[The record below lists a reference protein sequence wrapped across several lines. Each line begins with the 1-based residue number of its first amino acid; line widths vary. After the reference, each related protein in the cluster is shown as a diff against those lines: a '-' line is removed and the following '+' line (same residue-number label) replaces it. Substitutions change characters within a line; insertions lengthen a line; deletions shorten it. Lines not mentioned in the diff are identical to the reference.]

1 MQEQI
6 FDLLLKEEEVS
17 WKTIIYELVKNEQMN
32 PWDIDISLLTQKY
45 MEAIR
50 TMQEHDLKIS
60 GKVLLAAA
68 ILLKIKSTHL
78 VDKDISRLDALLNQ
92 DELQSEDDQNFL
104 GDSSQARK
112 EKQQFALIPRN
123 PQPRNRK
130 VSVQD
135 LVDAL
140 QQAMATKKRML
151 ERIRPIQFN
160 LPERGV
166 DIMEVIH
173 DVYHKIVYYS
183 QRDENNKISFT
194 KLLPPRA
201 GKQEKVYTFL
211 PLLHLEHERKI
222 ELEQEKPFA
231 EIYVEL
237 SGEKRERNSERHK

>member
-1 MQEQI
+1 MQQEI
-6 FDLLLKEEEVS
+6 LDMLLKEEEVG
-17 WKTIIYELVKNEQMN
+17 WKAIIFELVKNEQMN
-32 PWDIDISLLTQKY
+32 PWDIDISLLTQRY
-45 MEAIR
+45 LEAIKS
-50 TMQEHDLKIS
+50 MQEHDLKIS

-78 VDKDISRLDALLNQ
+78 VDKDIGRLDALLNP
-92 DELQSEDDQNFL
+92 EEPLPEDDPNFV
-104 GDSSQARK
+104 GDASQTKK
-112 EKQQFALIPRN
+112 EKQQFTLIPRN

-135 LVDAL
+135 LIDAL

-151 ERIRPIQFN
+151 DRIRPVQFN

-183 QRDENNKISFT
+183 QKNEKEKVTFS

-211 PLLHLEHERKI
+211 PLLHLEHEQKI
-222 ELEQEKPFA
+222 ELEQKKPFA
-231 EIYVEL
+231 EIYVGL
-237 SGEKRERNSERHK
+237 SGGVQSKK